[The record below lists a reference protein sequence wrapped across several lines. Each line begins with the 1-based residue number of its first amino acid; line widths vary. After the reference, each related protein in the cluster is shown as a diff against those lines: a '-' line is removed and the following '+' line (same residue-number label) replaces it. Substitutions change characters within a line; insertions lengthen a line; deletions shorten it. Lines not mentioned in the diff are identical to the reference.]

1 MMKRLLS
8 LGVAL
13 IMSAPLIISCME
25 SANQI
30 NPDSVILTEDHKLL
44 TKTLLSLSSDV
55 VVERDVEDYLYYR
68 LAETRES
75 VKSIDRYDI
84 AKDVYVFVVN
94 LNRGGWY
101 LFSGDFS
108 VGPILAQG
116 DEGELC
122 LDKQLSSHG
131 RNWLSS
137 LAEYITQKRTEATDS
152 GKCGWRI
159 SFRGEEN
166 PFIPDTSSVSI
177 EYVIDTLV
185 YDYYPGLT
193 ITRWDQY
200 SPFNNS
206 MPKQH
211 TTSEPCIAGCAVI
224 AIGQLIYYTHF
235 AFGFPNETFA
245 SSYCNNYYDD
255 SLYNYHITD
264 PTTTGWNYMTLDG
277 GGLWNPAPYTPTL
290 CALIAHRSGTVY
302 FGDIPGPYS
311 EPESYGSTSKTAIP
325 STLSSFLLFGVS
337 EQPFDLNTICYE
349 IQNDRPV
356 LCTGGFS
363 PTEGHAYLID
373 GYYYLQLRV
382 VEIIKDELGNVVNTI
397 TTFPTEFKWHINT
410 GDNYPSHVFWATYGS
425 YCPYSPSIFIGWSQ
439 D

>member
-1 MMKRLLS
+1 MKRLL
-8 LGVAL
+8 LFGAL
-13 IMSAPLIISCME
+13 LILSAPLIVSCME
-25 SANQI
+25 STNQLYS
-30 NPDSVILTEDHKLL
+30 DSDILTHNKLL
-44 TKTLLSLSSDV
+44 TKSLLSLSSDV
-55 VVERDVEDYLYYR
+55 VVERDVEDYLFYR

-200 SPFNNS
+200 PPFNNA

-211 TTSEPCIAGCAVI
+211 TTTEPCIAGCTVI
-224 AIGQLIYYTHF
+224 AIGQLLYYTHF
-235 AFGFPNETFA
+235 AFGFPNDTYTSA
-245 SSYCNNYYDD
+245 SCSSYFDD
-255 SLYNYHITD
+255 NLPYSFCFFG
-264 PTTTGWNYMTLDG
+264 PTTTGWSNMTLDG
-277 GGLWNPAPYTPTL
+277 WGLGYYDTYAPAL
-290 CALIAHRSGTVY
+290 CALIAQSSGTVY
-302 FGDIPGPYS
+302 TGDILGPNN
-311 EPESYGSTSKTAIP
+311 EVESYGTTSKSAIP
-325 STLSSFLLFGVS
+325 NTLSSFFLTGVS